1 MDKKLLILVAIF
13 LLIFINFIYITL
25 KRSPF
30 STVLRASEEINPST
44 EKSIILAWPLVVK
57 KGENKPIQITVF
69 IKNNKGIPLAN
80 KKVTLITSLGQ
91 IKENDILTDKNG
103 KAQFILENNQSGVAV
118 IEAIVNDNLKL
129 INKVSVKFE

>member
-1 MDKKLLILVAIF
+1 MDKKLLILVAVF

-30 STVLRASEEINPST
+30 STVIRASEEVNPST
-44 EKSIILAWPLVVK
+44 EKSIIFAWPLVVK
-57 KGENKPIQITVF
+57 KGENKTIQITVF

-103 KAQFILENNQSGVAV
+103 MAQFILENNQPGVAV